1 MRLFYELAVRSFKRT
16 LAYRAAAIAGV
27 ITNFFFGLI
36 NAAVLVALMGDNTNV
51 EGFSVQSV
59 ITYTGLSQAL
69 IAYLMVFGS
78 YELMESVHSGEV
90 ASDLLKPM
98 RLFYYHFA
106 QDFGRAFAHLLLRGF
121 SIMFIYA
128 LIFDLS
134 YPQTVFAWVAL
145 LVSLLLAWL
154 VSFSWRFLVN
164 LTAFWSPNAKGFGRL
179 AFLGS
184 MFFSGMLMPLD
195 FFPEWVQAICYAT
208 PFPYMLYTLNEIYLG
223 LLTPLATL
231 QALAIQLAWGV
242 GLAICAQ
249 LVLRTGVR
257 RLVILGG

>member
-1 MRLFYELAVRSFKRT
+1 MRLFYELALRSFKRT
-16 LAYRAAAIAGV
+16 LAYRTAAIAGV
-27 ITNFFFGLI
+27 MTNFFFGLI
-36 NAAVLVALMGDNTNV
+36 NAAILVALMGENVNV

-78 YELMESVHSGEV
+78 YDLMDAVHTGEV

-98 RLFYYHFA
+98 RLFYYHLA
-106 QDFGRAFAHLLLRGF
+106 QDFGRAFAHLLLRGV
-121 SIMFIYA
+121 SIIFIYA
-128 LIFDLS
+128 LMFDLS
-134 YPQTVFAWVAL
+134 YPESIMAWLAL
-145 LVSLLLAWL
+145 VCSLLLAWL
-154 VSFSWRFLVN
+154 VSFTWRFLVN
-164 LTAFWSPNAKGFGRL
+164 LMAFWSPNARGFGRL

-195 FFPEWVQAICYAT
+195 FFPDWVQRVCYLT
-208 PFPYMLYTLNEIYLG
+208 PFPYMLYTVNETYLG
-223 LLTPLATL
+223 LLSASETL
-231 QALAIQLAWGV
+231 QALALQLAWGI

-249 LVLRTGVR
+249 LILKRGVR